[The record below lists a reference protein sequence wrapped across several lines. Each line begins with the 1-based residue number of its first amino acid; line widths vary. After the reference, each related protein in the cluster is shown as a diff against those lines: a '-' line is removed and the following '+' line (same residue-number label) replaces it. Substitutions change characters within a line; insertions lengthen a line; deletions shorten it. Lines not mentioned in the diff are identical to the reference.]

1 MAARADRLKK
11 RGEVPERLKGPVLK
25 TGVALVVTGGS
36 NPPLSAM
43 FARRGAVFSPFP
55 RFLGPFAVHRRG
67 EIRQPRQRRYKTLN
81 AASRPAPIPG
91 FCAIDVSPC
100 ATSSS
105 LSWLS

>member
-43 FARRGAVFSPFP
+43 FVRTGAVVFSPFP
-55 RFLGPFAVHRRG
+55 LFLGPFTVRRRG
-67 EIRQPRQRRYKTLN
+67 EIRQPRQRRHKTLN
-81 AASRPAPIPG
+81 AASG
-91 FCAIDVSPC
+91 CD
-100 ATSSS
+100 
-105 LSWLS
+105 